1 MRTSLTPVPGG
12 YPPRMSLRSR
22 RSAVA
27 ATLGLSL
34 LLAGC
39 SGSQDDGVSAV
50 DRAAALVDQVRAA
63 VEQAKQ
69 RNQEESGQVQRT
81 APVGDQQIRT
91 DTRTAFDYAEYSGIL
106 EQVLASLEAYWA
118 QALPASLG
126 ATYSSPS
133 RYVYYRPEEQPGPSC
148 GGEQAPAKNAF
159 YCSDGDFIA
168 WDETGLIIP
177 YYVGA
182 GDFAAAFVLAHEFG
196 HAMQQRLPR
205 QEELGV
211 LRELQADCFAGAWAR
226 SVQEEG
232 SLDDGD
238 LDEATL
244 AVFSARDLPGTEFTD
259 AAAHGTG
266 FERTRA
272 FSDGYEEGPTGC
284 YPAPRQKWL
293 IGS

>member
-1 MRTSLTPVPGG
+1 MLARPRRTAIALS
-12 YPPRMSLRSR
+12 
-22 RSAVA
+22 
-27 ATLGLSL
+27 LGLSV

-39 SGSQDDGVSAV
+39 GGGSDGISAR

-63 VEQAKQ
+63 VEQAKE
-69 RNQEESGQVQRT
+69 RNQQESGAVQRS
-81 APVGDQQIRT
+81 APAAGRQIRT
-91 DTRTAFDYAEYSGIL
+91 DTRTAFDYTEYSGTL
-106 EQVLASLEAYWA
+106 QDVLASLEAYWA
-118 QALPASLG
+118 KALPASFG

-148 GGEQAPAKNAF
+148 GGQPAPAKNAF

-205 QEELGV
+205 KEQLGV
-211 LRELQADCFAGAWAR
+211 LRELQADCFAGAWAA
-226 SVQEEG
+226 SVQDEG
-232 SLDDGD
+232 YLQPGD

-244 AVFSARDLPGTEFTD
+244 AVFSARDVPGTAFTD
-259 AAAHGTG
+259 PAAHGTG

-272 FSDGYEEGPTGC
+272 FADGFEDGPPAC
-284 YPAPRQKWL
+284 FPAPSQKWL
-293 IGS
+293 VGAS